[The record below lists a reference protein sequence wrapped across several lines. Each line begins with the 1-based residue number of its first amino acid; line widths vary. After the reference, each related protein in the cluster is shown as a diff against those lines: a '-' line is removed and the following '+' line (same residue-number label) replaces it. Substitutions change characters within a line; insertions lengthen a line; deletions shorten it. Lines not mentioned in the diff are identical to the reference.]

1 MGQLSW
7 GQLDKFR
14 FSTGVRVMD
23 KPILYRFKFDEESG
37 TIESEAIEDYKEVV
51 WYGKTEYRYKMN
63 GALRVVKAGNIDK
76 YIYEQVHS
84 FDPSERHAREIIFD
98 AISIKYLK
106 ANGEALKYRDLMK
119 KIVNLG
125 KGVTHD

>member
-1 MGQLSW
+1 
-7 GQLDKFR
+7 
-14 FSTGVRVMD
+14 MD
-23 KPILYRFKFDEESG
+23 KPILYRFKFYEESG

-84 FDPSERHAREIIFD
+84 FDPSERHARKIIFD

-106 ANGEALKYRDLMK
+106 ANREALKYRDLMK

-125 KGVTHD
+125 KGVFHD

>member
-1 MGQLSW
+1 MN
-7 GQLDKFR
+7 
-14 FSTGVRVMD
+14 
-23 KPILYRFKFDEESG
+23 KPTLYRFKFDEESG
-37 TIESEAIEDYKEVV
+37 IIEAEAIEDYKEVV

-106 ANGEALKYRDLMK
+106 ANADARKFRDLME
-119 KIVNLG
+119 KIKNA
-125 KGVTHD
+125 KD